1 MIAVKHP
8 PALLLAVLLY
18 VTLDLSLPAM
28 PGAFVFDSA
37 DSVESTRS
45 RARGGVDI
53 VVLPAPLRDPF
64 VLLRPLLAVK
74 DRLTPADSVPQGRHP
89 VPIRRSRAL
98 LDPGPPSEDPH

>member
-1 MIAVKHP
+1 MSVVKHP

-37 DSVESTRS
+37 DSVESTQI
-45 RARGGVDI
+45 RARAVVEI
-53 VVLPAPLRDPF
+53 VVLPAPLRDAF
-64 VLLRPLLAVK
+64 VLLRPSLE

-89 VPIRRSRAL
+89 VPIRGSRAR
-98 LDPGPPSEDPH
+98 LDPVSPSEDPH